1 MSIMRQNVV
10 RLCSVRKEAQVSLLG
25 GSLEI
30 RMQRNSWAEAKENNL
45 RRLQN
50 KSSLTVMSYCLFFFF
65 FLLENIQIDCQCL
78 SVLGSEREPPPCVA
92 MKMAEEQRNYDG
104 NLVLQ

>member
-30 RMQRNSWAEAKENNL
+30 RMQRNSWAEAEENNL

-50 KSSLTVMSYCLFFFF
+50 KSSLTVTSYCLFFPFF
-65 FLLENIQIDCQCL
+65 FVREHSNRL
-78 SVLGSEREPPPCVA
+78 SVPVCSWQRE
-92 MKMAEEQRNYDG
+92 
-104 NLVLQ
+104 